1 MRSIKPIQ
9 LLGAVAATLALTT
22 ACTTAANDQNTVS
35 AGISDA
41 SGSAET
47 EAATYKLGIA
57 LPLTGAAAAYGQEY
71 RDAAQLG
78 VDAANEK
85 YGPDGITLELI
96 AEDSQATAEGG
107 VSAMNKLGAVAKAPA
122 VLTAWSS
129 VVSAGMP
136 VAEDLGFALFN
147 AGAQAD
153 VLVDASPNLAN
164 MLPMNGQMMDGFAK
178 FLVEDQGFKTFA
190 AIHTDNEGGQSAAD
204 GFQAAVEELGGEW
217 VGSESIRQDAT
228 DATTQVAKIEQLDPD
243 FVYVQTLLVEGASVF
258 KAIRET
264 EPDATFGSY
273 AGVGESRVIR
283 DAGREAYN
291 GLYYMSHIPEDI
303 DAVQGLL
310 DEIKAVNPSRTL
322 VNQSYDSYFYAT
334 PFVYAEAI
342 KRLREQGAPVTG
354 SNVLAVLREATDIE
368 VPIVGVM
375 DLTKGLTYSSA
386 TVIRRANDYKAD
398 PMTDET
404 VTTVSTD

>member
-1 MRSIKPIQ
+1 MRLIKPIRV
-9 LLGAVAATLALTT
+9 LGAVAATLALTT
-22 ACTTAANDQNTVS
+22 ACTTSNNDTNTAS
-35 AGISDA
+35 AEIKDA
-41 SGSAET
+41 SGDAVT
-47 EAATYKLGIA
+47 EPATYKLGIA
-57 LPLTGAAAAYGQEY
+57 LPLTGPAAAYGQEY

-85 YGPDGITLELI
+85 YGEDGITLELI

-129 VVSAGMP
+129 VVAAGTP

-153 VLVDASPNLAN
+153 VLVGASPNLAN

-178 FLVEDQGFKTFA
+178 YLVEEEGHKTFA

-204 GFQAAVEELGGEW
+204 GFKAAVEELGGEW
-217 VGSESIRQDAT
+217 LGSESIRQDAT

-243 FVYVQTLLVEGASVF
+243 FVYVQTLLVEGASVM
-258 KAIRET
+258 KAVREADL
-264 EPDATFGSY
+264 EAQIGSY

-291 GLYYMSHIPEDI
+291 GLLYMSHIPEDI

-310 DEIKAVNPSRTL
+310 DEIQALDPKRTL

-334 PFVYAEAI
+334 PFVYAEVI

-354 SNVLAVLREATDIE
+354 SNVIAMLHEADDIE
-368 VPIVGVM
+368 APIVGAM
-375 DLTKGLTYSSA
+375 DLDEDLTYRSS

-404 VTTVSTD
+404 VATVSTD